1 MSRKTPRGAAAFFAF
16 MAIAGIGLAAV
27 AASKHD
33 WAWMALCLLAVSGA
47 LRLVVKGIRLD
58 REERGR

>member
-33 WAWMALCLLAVSGA
+33 WAWMALCLLAVGGA
-47 LRLVVKGIRLD
+47 LRLVV
-58 REERGR
+58 